1 MLDDHHA
8 RLILDQFEAV
18 IHQVLRSYQV
28 DPRSADYPDYVQE
41 LRIKLLELAKNFDGQ
56 PLKLADD
63 RYRFVYFA
71 KQGLKWHLLNL
82 FKKSPQEVSFMTDP
96 VLIPDTSCPFSEK
109 AEARISLDHY
119 HQQARSHLN
128 DREYWIY
135 RALID
140 DQLSHQEIQD
150 QLGIKRSTYYKYRQA
165 IQRKLA
171 DFYPQIK
178 QCVDTF

>member
-41 LRIKLLELAKNFDGQ
+41 LRIK
-56 PLKLADD
+56 
-63 RYRFVYFA
+63 
-71 KQGLKWHLLNL
+71 
-82 FKKSPQEVSFMTDP
+82 
-96 VLIPDTSCPFSEK
+96 
-109 AEARISLDHY
+109 
-119 HQQARSHLN
+119 
-128 DREYWIY
+128 YWIY

-140 DQLSHQEIQD
+140 DQLSRQEIQD

-171 DFYPQIK
+171 DFYPQLK